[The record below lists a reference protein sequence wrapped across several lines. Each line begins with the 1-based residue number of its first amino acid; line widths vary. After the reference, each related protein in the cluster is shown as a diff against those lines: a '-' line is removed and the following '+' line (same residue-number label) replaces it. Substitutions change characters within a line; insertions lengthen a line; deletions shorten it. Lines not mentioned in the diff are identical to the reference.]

1 MSKYFCVCV
10 SVHHM
15 HVATTR
21 PEEGLGPP
29 GDGVPAAWSYHV
41 GAGIGTWVR
50 AVKHSPPPPWLY
62 IFAGVRILHLT
73 DWHASGIQII
83 LTLSQGLKNNQIF
96 QLGLCSAS
104 LIIVTVL
111 GTHLYW
117 PPWRKE
123 LDLQV
128 HLVWG
133 GGGETCACFSDS
145 PEELWLYV
153 FPTYWKW
160 KTHFRKFSV
169 FQNVPAIPPCGFSI
183 SQISMGHLEDNGS
196 SSPHWPYQH
205 LVNTAPQHL
214 QGSPGASAPARELML
229 SLVWATHL
237 LSQLSPTLPAFVLL
251 ADTCFGESL
260 WSKPTGPW
268 IRGMLSGRQRAGQQN
283 Q

>member
-1 MSKYFCVCV
+1 MYMSKYFCVCV

-41 GAGIGTWVR
+41 GAGFGTWVR
-50 AVKHSPPPPWLY
+50 AVKHSLPPLCLY
-62 IFAGVRILHLT
+62 IFAGFRILHLT

-111 GTHLYW
+111 GTHIYW

-128 HLVWG
+128 RLVWG

-145 PEELWLYV
+145 PEGLWLYV
-153 FPTYWKW
+153 FPIENEKHTFVNSQSFKM
-160 KTHFRKFSV
+160 FLKFLPV
-169 FQNVPAIPPCGFSI
+169 GLAF
-183 SQISMGHLEDNGS
+183 HK
-196 SSPHWPYQH
+196 SP
-205 LVNTAPQHL
+205 
-214 QGSPGASAPARELML
+214 
-229 SLVWATHL
+229 WATWRTMAPPFHTDL
-237 LSQLSPTLPAFVLL
+237 IST
-251 ADTCFGESL
+251 
-260 WSKPTGPW
+260 W
-268 IRGMLSGRQRAGQQN
+268 
-283 Q
+283 